1 MGLESFRLK
10 GTRSRRE
17 PMTLGDLRDH
27 LVRLAKTLPLDTPT
41 NITTYD
47 VDATAP
53 GQLTIQFSQTKNELP
68 S

>member
-1 MGLESFRLK
+1 
-10 GTRSRRE
+10 
-17 PMTLGDLRDH
+17 MTLGDLRDH

-53 GQLTIQFSQTKNELP
+53 GQLTIQFRKPKNELP

>member
-1 MGLESFRLK
+1 
-10 GTRSRRE
+10 
-17 PMTLGDLRDH
+17 MTLVDLRDH
-27 LVRLAKTLPLDTPT
+27 LVRLARTLPLDTPT

-47 VDATAP
+47 VDETLP